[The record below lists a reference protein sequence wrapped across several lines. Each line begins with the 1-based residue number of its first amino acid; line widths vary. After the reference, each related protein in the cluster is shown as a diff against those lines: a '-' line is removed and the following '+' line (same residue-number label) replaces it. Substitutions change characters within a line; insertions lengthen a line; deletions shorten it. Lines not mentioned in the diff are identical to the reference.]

1 MVHLCKQI
9 QSFGAQ
15 NMDFR
20 PRNFSICPVYLQVIE
35 FKKYEIRSYYFT
47 YISFFRATLLF
58 ENISG
63 SLYQEL
69 ASQNRQVCALF
80 FNVK

>member
-1 MVHLCKQI
+1 MQAKFSPAGHRIWILDHEI
-9 QSFGAQ
+9 SLFAQ
-15 NMDFR
+15 Y
-20 PRNFSICPVYLQVIE
+20 IQVIE

-47 YISFFRATLLF
+47 HISFFRATLLF
-58 ENISG
+58 ENIAG
-63 SLYQEL
+63 SLYQEI